1 MEPRRDCSQSI
12 LLNVNT
18 IYLELISGHVSVS
31 ESIAI
36 VSIRYIFKSEIH
48 LLYNVRIIETI
59 MFYTRFIC

>member
-1 MEPRRDCSQSI
+1 MEPRRDGSQSI

-36 VSIRYIFKSEIH
+36 VSIRNIFKSEIH
-48 LLYNVRIIETI
+48 LLYNVRII
-59 MFYTRFIC
+59 